1 MRYNYYG
8 VKDDYAWKL
17 ALDHT
22 LRSTNINHLPRLIR
36 ESEQVWYQGPRG
48 GVKLVKDSS
57 ESLPWNYWACYLRQ
71 DSEKIKQFAWIKLR
85 AKELKQS

>member
-1 MRYNYYG
+1 MKYNYYG

-17 ALDHT
+17 ALDSEWLGVNSQHM
-22 LRSTNINHLPRLIR
+22 PRLIR

-48 GVKLVKDSS
+48 GVKLVKHDY
-57 ESLPWNYWACYLRQ
+57 WDYWATYLRR
-71 DSEKIKQFAWIKLR
+71 DSEKMKQFVWVKLR

>member
-1 MRYNYYG
+1 MKYNYYG

-17 ALDHT
+17 ALDSEWLGVNSQHM
-22 LRSTNINHLPRLIR
+22 PRLIR

-48 GVKLVKDSS
+48 GVKLVKHAYWD
-57 ESLPWNYWACYLRQ
+57 YWATYLRR
-71 DSEKIKQFAWIKLR
+71 DSEKMKQFVWVKLR